1 VITTAILVFLGA
13 LLAVVLFQMFKP
25 GARTAAGGNTP
36 GAGGSAAR
44 PAAPPA
50 PTPAGANVDLV
61 NARPGDVVS
70 IPGAAA
76 DFSDVDFTIDRRSA
90 YEYMSR
96 RWTDLSGE
104 FRGNRVYLE
113 VQPGSEAQVM
123 GILDPRRL
131 LLPDVGTSEDGLA
144 DMDARQDQNAFVE
157 FEGRRWQFEYSREIG
172 YFENEV
178 GDGEGLYRW
187 LFRESGGNRVLIIE
201 KWEGEPFDVR
211 IGQRLNPR
219 DVTVYRAA

>member
-1 VITTAILVFLGA
+1 
-13 LLAVVLFQMFKP
+13 M
-25 GARTAAGGNTP
+25 
-36 GAGGSAAR
+36 
-44 PAAPPA
+44 
-50 PTPAGANVDLV
+50 DLV

-113 VQPGSEAQVM
+113 VQPGLETQVL

-131 LLPDVGTSEDGLA
+131 TLPDISIGEAQLSE
-144 DMDARQDQNAFVE
+144 MDNRQDPGASLE
-157 FEGRRWQFEYSREIG
+157 FEGRRWQYEYSREIG
-172 YFENEV
+172 YFENET
-178 GDGEGLYRW
+178 GEGEGLYRW
-187 LFRESGGNRVLIIE
+187 LFRETGGNRVLVVE

-211 IGQRLNPR
+211 IGLRLNPR
-219 DVTVYRAA
+219 DVTVFRAA